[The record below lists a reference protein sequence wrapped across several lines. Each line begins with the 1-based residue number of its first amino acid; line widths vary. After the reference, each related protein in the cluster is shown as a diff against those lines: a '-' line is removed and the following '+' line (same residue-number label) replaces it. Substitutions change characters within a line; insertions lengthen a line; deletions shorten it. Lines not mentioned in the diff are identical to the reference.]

1 MNIKIIGAGGIGGWL
16 LPPLSRYL
24 NYSGGRAFVTV
35 IDGDSY
41 EAKNQERQDFHKVGN
56 KAEVQVERLRESFP
70 RLEFKARGEYVTPE
84 SIDYLVEDG
93 DIVFLCVD
101 NHKTRSLLSEFCE
114 DIGSIVL
121 ISGGNE
127 YTDGNVQVH
136 VRKDDSNVTLPI
148 ANKFHPEIQEP
159 ADKSPHEMSCE
170 ELAVSEPQ
178 LIFTNF
184 YIASL
189 MLNAFYAHTQKGVQY
204 SEVYGDVITN
214 NSRAVVRT

>member
-1 MNIKIIGAGGIGGWL
+1 MKIKIVGAGGIGGWL

-24 NYSGGRAFVTV
+24 NYNGCKAFVTV

-41 EAKNQERQDFHKVGN
+41 EMKNRERQDFHEEGN
-56 KAEVQVERLRESFP
+56 KAEVQIGRLKDLFP
-70 RLEFKARGEYVTPE
+70 KVEFKARGEYVTSD
-84 SIDYLVEDG
+84 SIDYLIEDG
-93 DIVFLCVD
+93 DVVFLCVD
-101 NHKTRSLLSEFCE
+101 NHKTRSLMSEFCE
-114 DIGSIVL
+114 EMEDIVL

-127 YTDGNVQVH
+127 YTDGNIQVH
-136 VRKDDSNVTLPI
+136 VRRDDENLTLPI

-184 YIASL
+184 YIAAL
-189 MLNAFYAHTQKGVQY
+189 MLNAFYSHMQNGVQY
-204 SEVYGDVITN
+204 SEVYGDILTN
-214 NSRAVVRT
+214 NSRAVVRK